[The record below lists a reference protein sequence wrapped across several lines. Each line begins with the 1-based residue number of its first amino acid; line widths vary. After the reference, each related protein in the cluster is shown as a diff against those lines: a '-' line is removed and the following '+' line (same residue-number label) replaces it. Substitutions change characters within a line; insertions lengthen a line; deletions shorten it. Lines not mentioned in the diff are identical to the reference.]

1 MAITQRL
8 TLAEFLALPEEDPAL
23 ELEPAGVVVQK
34 VSPKGRHSRLQLVL
48 CERINQFAE
57 SRHLALAFPELRVI
71 FGGAAYVPDV
81 SVFAWDR
88 IPRTQD
94 GEIADVFDQPPDTA
108 IEIVSPQQ
116 SPNAVL
122 RRCVWYVENGVAFA
136 LLVDPA
142 DRSIVR
148 FEQDHAARVLRA
160 GDGIDFGAVLH
171 GFGLSV
177 DEVFGALRLP

>member
-8 TLAEFLALPEEDPAL
+8 TLLEFLALPEEEPAL
-23 ELEPAGVVVQK
+23 ELEPDGVVVQK
-34 VSPKGRHSRLQLVL
+34 VSPKGRHSRLQLAL
-48 CERINQFAE
+48 CDRINQFAE
-57 SRHLALAFPELRVI
+57 PRHMALAFPELRVV

-88 IPRTQD
+88 IPRTSD
-94 GEIADVFDQPPDTA
+94 DEIADVFEEPPDAA

-148 FEQDHAARVLRA
+148 FEHEHAARVLRG
-160 GDGIDFGAVLH
+160 GDAIEFGAVLH
-171 GFGLSV
+171 GFRLTV
-177 DEVFGALRLP
+177 DEVFASLRLR

>member
-1 MAITQRL
+1 M
-8 TLAEFLALPEEDPAL
+8 
-23 ELEPAGVVVQK
+23 
-34 VSPKGRHSRLQLVL
+34 
-48 CERINQFAE
+48 
-57 SRHLALAFPELRVI
+57 
-71 FGGAAYVPDV
+71 
-81 SVFAWDR
+81 
-88 IPRTQD
+88 
-94 GEIADVFDQPPDTA
+94 FDQAPDAA

-136 LLVDPA
+136 LLVDPV

-160 GDGIDFGAVLH
+160 GDGIEFGAVLH
-171 GFGLSV
+171 GFRLTV

>member
-8 TLAEFLALPEEDPAL
+8 TLAEFLARPEEEPAL
-23 ELEPAGVVVQK
+23 ELEPDGAVVQK
-34 VSPKGRHSRLQLVL
+34 VTPRGRHSRLQLVL
-48 CERINQFAE
+48 CERIIEFAE
-57 SRHLALAFPELRVI
+57 SRRVAVAFPELRVV

-88 IPRTQD
+88 IPRTSD
-94 GEIADVFDQPPDTA
+94 DEIADVFDIPPDVA

-148 FEQDHAARVLRA
+148 FERDHAARVLRA
-160 GDGIDFGAVLH
+160 GDGIDFGPVLH
-171 GFGLSV
+171 GFRLTV
-177 DEVFGALRLP
+177 DEVFATLRLR